1 MKTPLLDQIRSQLPA
16 LSRSEQRVAERIL
29 ERPHTVLDRP
39 VSSIAEW
46 AGVSEPTVIRLCK
59 RLGYRGLR
67 DFKLALARSL
77 ATDMAPSST
86 ELASNASLEELAAKV
101 LDRQISTLINTRN
114 HLPHE
119 RLEQAIA
126 LLAGA
131 GRIELYGHGASG
143 RVAADAQQKFF
154 RLGMPVAAYN
164 DAHDHV
170 IAATVT
176 PADTVI
182 IAISYTGCSRDLLDS
197 LEIAKDRDIAI
208 IGITTPGTPLAEL
221 ATVSLYAEV
230 DESTDIY
237 APMLSRLAHLALLD
251 VLAVG
256 VALRGGQSA
265 SDKLTRIQDSLT
277 LRRENQPPPGESN
290 SA

>member
-1 MKTPLLDQIRSQLPA
+1 MKTLLDQIRSQLPG
-16 LSRSEQRVAERIL
+16 LPRSERQVAEHIL
-29 ERPHTVLDRP
+29 ERPHTLLDQP
-39 VSSIAEW
+39 ISSIAEQ
-46 AGVSEPTVIRLCK
+46 ASVSEPTVIRLCK

-67 DFKLALARSL
+67 EFKLALARSL
-77 ATDMAPSST
+77 ATNTSQTPTKLGSS
-86 ELASNASLEELAAKV
+86 ASLEELAAKV
-101 LDRQISTLINTRN
+101 IDRQIATLINTRN

-119 RLEQAIA
+119 RLERAIA

-131 GRIELYGHGASG
+131 SRIELYGHGASG

-154 RLGMPVAAYN
+154 RLGMPVTAYS

-170 IAATVT
+170 IAATVAPT
-176 PADTVI
+176 DAVI

-197 LEIAKDRDIAI
+197 IEIASRRGIAI
-208 IGITTPGTPLAEL
+208 IGITTPGTPLAKL
-221 ATVSLYAEV
+221 ADISLYAEV
-230 DESTDIY
+230 DEGTDIY

-256 VALRGGQSA
+256 VALRGGEVTGEQL
-265 SDKLTRIQDSLT
+265 KTIQDSLI
-277 LRRENQPPPGESN
+277 LRRENYPAPGESN

>member
-1 MKTPLLDQIRSQLPA
+1 MKTPLLDQIRSQFQV

-29 ERPHTVLDRP
+29 ERPHAILDRP
-39 VSSIAEW
+39 VSNIAEW
-46 AGVSEPTVIRLCK
+46 ADVSEPTVIRLCK

-77 ATDMAPSST
+77 ATDTAPGST

-101 LDRQISTLINTRN
+101 LDRQIATLINTRN

-119 RLEQAIA
+119 RLEQAIS

-176 PADTVI
+176 PPDTVI

-197 LEIAKDRDIAI
+197 LEIAKDRGITI

-221 ATVSLYAEV
+221 ATISLYAEV

-265 SDKLTRIQDSLT
+265 GKKLTQIQDSLT